1 MSPDSREE
9 PGLFDLPLTRPAP
22 PPSEDEEMPAPAPA
36 RRARRP
42 AAARPESLPLFG
54 EDEDEAEE
62 ERLDSA
68 AAMDS
73 ASEGMLP
80 RPRPRPVPEVA
91 APPTAGLLPRLRA
104 AVGDL
109 AILGA
114 VGVLA
119 AAGAGRLGAPLG
131 AGSLPGLLLFL
142 LAWSFLYFVVSLAF
156 WGQTPGMAWAGLV
169 AHTGVAEPLS
179 FGQTARR
186 WAATWL
192 TWALAGLPGLLALS
206 GGSLADR
213 LSGSRTYE
221 LELAGSS

>member
-73 ASEGMLP
+73 ASEGML
-80 RPRPRPVPEVA
+80 PRPRPVPEVA

>member
-1 MSPDSREE
+1 MSPDWREE
-9 PGLFDLPLTRPAP
+9 PGLFDLPISRPAP
-22 PPSEDEEMPAPAPA
+22 PPLEDDAEELAAPAPP
-36 RRARRP
+36 RRPRRP

-54 EDEDEAEE
+54 EDDEFEEE
-62 ERLDSA
+62 ERLASA

-73 ASEGMLP
+73 VAAP
-80 RPRPRPVPEVA
+80 ARPGPQPVPEVA
-91 APPTAGLLPRLRA
+91 APPTAGLLPRLRSA
-104 AVGDL
+104 LGDL

-119 AAGAGRLGAPLG
+119 ATGAGRLGAPLG

-142 LAWSFLYFVVSLAF
+142 LSWSFLYFVVSLAF

-221 LELAGSS
+221 LELAGSA